1 MSQITK
7 DDVLR
12 LARLSRL
19 SLTDSEV
26 ELYQKELGAIF
37 GYVQKLQSVDTTGVE
52 PAYQVNYLQNI
63 TRHDEIVDYGTTKES
78 LMKNAPSTEDGMF
91 KVRRMV
97 G

>member
-7 DDVLR
+7 DDVLK

-26 ELYQKELGAIF
+26 ELYQMELGDIF
-37 GYVQKLQSVDTTGVE
+37 AYVEKLGEVDTSGVE
-52 PAYQVNYLQNI
+52 PTYQVNYLQNI
-63 TRHDEIVDYGTTKES
+63 TRHDDIVDYGTTKES